1 MNIWQISHK
10 IKQRTTALRC
20 DVKVAQ
26 HTVERSVSV
35 YSGPSGSSSILVMVN
50 LSEMIFA
57 SKSQQ
62 MDHSACFSCFFAGN
76 EKTVSP
82 KLTKDRAS
90 DPPAP
95 IWYSGIN
102 TLVLPLYTG
111 ISKRR
116 SKIGEGRSSVS
127 VCSKK

>member
-82 KLTKDRAS
+82 KLTKNQFERYLQRET
-90 DPPAP
+90 PLGLRP
-95 IWYSGIN
+95 I
-102 TLVLPLYTG
+102 
-111 ISKRR
+111 RR
-116 SKIGEGRSSVS
+116 GENQFD
-127 VCSKK
+127 